1 MSKEKTIRSIT
12 QEQREKYFVD
22 EDGIFTTSNGLKKG
36 VYGVFVQCGEGKEV
50 LMYIGETGKGN
61 RCLWDRLSE
70 HAYYWL
76 SNSKFYCGIKPWELK
91 EGYKF
96 KIKILA
102 EENNDSRRY
111 RLEQYYVETMRPY
124 LQSGPYPKYDSDY
137 RGFDLCIFPTYRRRA
152 FLFARDGQLP
162 FEEVVQKNSQPE
174 HSAKKSLV
182 DYVLDETQKFDWELL
197 ALTLD
202 EPEEEVM
209 EAVKE
214 EMPKG
219 SDNHLA
225 VKRRVDRE
233 LGKNNG
239 RGCYYDYLV
248 KLVSSAVHKEYYVSK
263 ELNVTEMEQLPWYE
277 RRGNYFMKR

>member
-1 MSKEKTIRSIT
+1 MSKEKSIRSIT

-50 LMYIGETGKGN
+50 LMYIGETGKGS
-61 RCLWDRLSE
+61 RCLWDRISE

-76 SNSKFYCGIKPWELK
+76 NNSKYYCGIEPQEL
-91 EGYKF
+91 EAGYKF
-96 KIKILA
+96 KINILA
-102 EENNDSRRY
+102 EEDDDDRRY
-111 RLEQYYVETMRPY
+111 CLEQYYVETMRPY

-152 FLFARDGQLP
+152 FLFARDGILP

-174 HSAKKSLV
+174 HSVERSLV
-182 DYVLDETQKFDWELL
+182 DYVLDATQKFDWSF
-197 ALTLD
+197 LTSC

-209 EAVKE
+209 KALKE

-219 SDNHLA
+219 SQAYFL
-225 VKRRVDRE
+225 VKKRVDKE
-233 LGKNNG
+233 FGFSKG
-239 RGCYYDYLV
+239 RGCYYNYLI
-248 KLVSSAVHKEYYVSK
+248 KLVSCAVHKVYYANK
-263 ELNVTEMEQLPWYE
+263 ESA
-277 RRGNYFMKR
+277 